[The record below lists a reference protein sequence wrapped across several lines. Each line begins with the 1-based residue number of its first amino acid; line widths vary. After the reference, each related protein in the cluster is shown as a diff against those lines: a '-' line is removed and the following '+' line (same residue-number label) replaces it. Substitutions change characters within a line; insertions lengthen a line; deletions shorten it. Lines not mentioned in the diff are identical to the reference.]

1 MRAWF
6 SDATDTAANASRKEH
21 DATRGIE
28 GDEHVAAAK
37 PVSSVGL
44 PNGWIQI
51 FDDTY
56 KRYVWVRLCQGV

>member
-6 SDATDTAANASRKEH
+6 SDTTHTAANASRKEQ

-28 GDEHVAAAK
+28 GDEHVAVAK
-37 PVSSVGL
+37 PVTPTHSVGL

-51 FDDTY
+51 FDDMY
-56 KRYVWVRLCQGV
+56 KRYV